1 MPDIREVLNALD
13 EEDKR
18 LWTIHRTE
26 MRRSYLTAHNAVL
39 GIHTW
44 NSSDDMFMDYIDI
57 KLALLFDQSG
67 RTQTSKTIVTEA
79 DAKKVEQA
87 LTEAANKANG
97 LKPNPDQ
104 PSAATQMM
112 QNGWSSQVPA
122 VRN

>member
-18 LWTIHRTE
+18 LWLLHRTE

-44 NSSDDMFMDYIDI
+44 NNSDDMFMDYIDI

-67 RTQTSKTIVTEA
+67 RTKNTKTIVSGA
-79 DAKKVEQA
+79 DADKIENTLDLAETKLNESKQIH
-87 LTEAANKANG
+87 
-97 LKPNPDQ
+97 Q
-104 PSAATQMM
+104 PSAATQLV
-112 QNGWSSQVPA
+112 QGKGWQ
-122 VRN
+122 

>member
-67 RTQTSKTIVTEA
+67 RTQTSKTIATEA
-79 DAKKVEQA
+79 DAAKIETTLA
-87 LTEAANKANG
+87 EAAKVNG
-97 LKPNPDQ
+97 SKPQAQ
-104 PSAATQMM
+104 PSVATQMM
-112 QNGWSSQVPA
+112 QDKGWTSQVPA
-122 VRN
+122 KSN